1 MSSQESSISRRQVEI
16 LNALG
21 LHLRPANQFVQL
33 AEQFQSEIKVHHG
46 DRVCNGKSI
55 MDMMLLAAEQ
65 GSRLELEAMGPDA
78 DAALAALASLI
89 EARFHETDDGW
100 AVDSSP

>member
-1 MSSQESSISRRQVEI
+1 
-16 LNALG
+16 
-21 LHLRPANQFVQL
+21 
-33 AEQFQSEIKVHHG
+33 
-46 DRVCNGKSI
+46 
-55 MDMMLLAAEQ
+55 MLLAAEQ

-78 DAALAALASLI
+78 DAALTALASLI